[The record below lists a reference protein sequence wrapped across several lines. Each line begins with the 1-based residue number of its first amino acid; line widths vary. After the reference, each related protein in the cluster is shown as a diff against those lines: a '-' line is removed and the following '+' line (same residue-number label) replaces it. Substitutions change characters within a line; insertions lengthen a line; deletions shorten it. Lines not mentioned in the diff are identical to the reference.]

1 LKDKKVE
8 ELEKYEKEYLSRL
21 NDKKKTKSV
30 AQKKPVVKKPAVKK
44 PAVKKPAV
52 KKPEV
57 KKPKKKVSKKS
68 VGTKTKKTR
77 KTPKNAKIYED
88 DDTGIVLIE
97 DNLEVDEQM
106 ELEERKAYLEEARS
120 QDSSD

>member
-1 LKDKKVE
+1 MKEKKTE

-21 NDKKKTKSV
+21 NDKKKPKSIV
-30 AQKKPVVKKPAVKK
+30 QKKPKSIVQ
-44 PAVKKPAV
+44 
-52 KKPEV
+52 

-68 VGTKTKKTR
+68 TGTKITKSR
-77 KTPKNAKIYED
+77 KTPKKKNKIYDD

-97 DNLEVDEQM
+97 DNLERDEQM

-120 QDSSD
+120 QESSD